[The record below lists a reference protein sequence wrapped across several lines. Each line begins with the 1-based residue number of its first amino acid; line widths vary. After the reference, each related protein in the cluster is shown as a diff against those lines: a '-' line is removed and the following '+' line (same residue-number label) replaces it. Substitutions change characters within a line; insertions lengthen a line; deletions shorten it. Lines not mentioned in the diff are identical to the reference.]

1 MNRFRIMQLTLL
13 AGTLLLFAAC
23 APPTAQVV
31 EKTVVV
37 EKPVA
42 QTVVVEKTVEKTVV
56 AEKTVVVPV
65 PQTVI
70 VQPTAVPGRDTI
82 VIALARAPSG
92 IDPADHSS
100 REAETVIRNM
110 YDGLVT
116 RDNTS
121 GVHMELAESITWL
134 DTKTMEIKLRK
145 GVKFHDGS
153 ELKADDVIFTFNR
166 EFKTNGIEYPQPH
179 TALRKGFLGPFSSAE
194 KKDDYTVVVNFTAPW
209 PSAMQLLVHTQIVSK
224 AYVEK
229 VGTKGLIEKPMG
241 TGPFKFV
248 SAKTGLEEVVLER
261 FADYYGGAP
270 DLTPVGKASI
280 SRAVF
285 RVIPE
290 NSTRVAA
297 LLAGEVDIIAEVPA
311 ELVGTLQKVPGIQV
325 KAIPGTR
332 PIWMELNVKQ
342 APFDNPKVRQA
353 LNYAVD
359 KDLIIKKVY
368 NGLAQPLAGALM
380 PTNNFADPSLKPYA
394 YDKTKALALLKEAGW
409 APDASGMLMKDGKP
423 LSFVIDTID
432 SIRPLSEAV
441 ATMLRD
447 IGIDAS
453 VRVWEYNVVRPKLLA
468 GERQAYVGDWGDSAF
483 DPVGHMEAKWYSYT
497 AGSTYGR
504 ANFSGYS
511 NARVD
516 TLIKDGEIEND
527 IAKRKAIY
535 NEAQKLIYDEAPA
548 VFLVLPQAIEAAG
561 ARTLNWSPASDSR
574 ENLHD
579 VNLK

>member
-1 MNRFRIMQLTLL
+1 MNRVRMIQVGALVILVLL
-13 AGTLLLFAAC
+13 AAC
-23 APPTAQVV
+23 ATPTAQVV

-37 EKPVA
+37 EKPV
-42 QTVVVEKTVEKTVV
+42 EKIVEKTVV

-65 PQTVI
+65 PQTVV
-70 VQPTAVPGRDTI
+70 VQPTAIPGRDTL
-82 VIALARAPSG
+82 VVALARAPSG

-121 GVHMELAESITWL
+121 GVHMEIAESVKWL
-134 DTKTMEIKLRK
+134 DTKTLEIKLRK

-153 ELKADDVIFTFNR
+153 EMKADDVVFTFDR
-166 EFKTNGIEYPQPH
+166 VFKTNAIEFPQPH
-179 TALRKGFLGPFSSAE
+179 TALRKGFLGPLNTAE
-194 KKDDYTVVVNFTAPW
+194 KKDDYTVVMNFTAPW
-209 PSAMQLLVHTQIVSK
+209 PAAMQLLVHTQIVSK
-224 AYVEK
+224 AYVQK
-229 VGTKGLIEKPMG
+229 VGTKGLIEKPLG

-248 SAKTGLEEVVLER
+248 SSKTGLEEVVLER

-270 DLTPVGKASI
+270 DLTPVGKSCA
-280 SRAVF
+280 SRAVL

-311 ELVGTLQKVPGIQV
+311 ELVDTLKKVPGVQV
-325 KAIPGTR
+325 KTVPGTR
-332 PIWMELNVKQ
+332 PIWLELNVKQ
-342 APFDNPKVRQA
+342 APFDDPKVRQA

-359 KDLIIKKVY
+359 KNLIIKKVY
-368 NGLAQPLAGALM
+368 NGLAQPLGGALM

-394 YDKTKALALLKEAGW
+394 YDKAKALSLLKEAGW
-409 APDASGMLMKDGKP
+409 VPDASGMLMKDGKP
-423 LSFVIDTID
+423 LAFVIDTID
-432 SIRPLSEAV
+432 SIRPLTEAV
-441 ATMLRD
+441 ATLLRD

-511 NARVD
+511 NPRVD
-516 TLIKDGEIEND
+516 KLIKDGEIEND
-527 IAKRKAIY
+527 VAKRKAIY

-548 VFLVLPQAIEAAG
+548 IFLVLPEAIEAAG
-561 ARTLNWSPASDSR
+561 ARVQNWSPASDSR

-579 VNLK
+579 VCLK

>member
-1 MNRFRIMQLTLL
+1 MNRVRTIQGVLLVATLV
-13 AGTLLLFAAC
+13 LLAAC
-23 APPTAQVV
+23 AAPTSVPAVQ
-31 EKTVVV
+31 TVTVKETV
-37 EKPVA
+37 AVKETVMVKETVAVPVL
-42 QTVVVEKTVEKTVV
+42 QTVVVQ
-56 AEKTVVVPV
+56 A
-65 PQTVI
+65 
-70 VQPTAVPGRDTI
+70 TAVPARDTL
-82 VIALARAPSG
+82 VVALARAPSG

-100 REAETVIRNM
+100 REAETVIRNL

-121 GVHMELAESITWL
+121 GVHMEIAESIKWL
-134 DTKTMEIKLRK
+134 DTKTLEIKLRK

-153 ELKADDVIFTFNR
+153 ELKADDVVYTFNR
-166 EFKTNGIEYPQPH
+166 VFQNNGIEYPQPH
-179 TALRKGFLGPFSSAE
+179 TALRKGFLGPFSTAE
-194 KKDDYTVVVNFTAPW
+194 KKDDYTVVMNFTAPW
-209 PSAMQLLVHTQIVSK
+209 PSALQLLVHTQIVSK

-241 TGPFKFV
+241 TGPFQFV
-248 SAKTGLEEVVLER
+248 SSKTGFEEVVLER
-261 FADYYGGAP
+261 FPGYYGGAP
-270 DLTPVGKASI
+270 DLTPVGQACV
-280 SRAVF
+280 SRSVF

-290 NSTRVAA
+290 TSTRVAA

-311 ELVGTLQKVPGIQV
+311 ELVATLQKVPGVQV
-325 KAIPGTR
+325 KTVAGTR
-332 PIWMELNVKQ
+332 PLWMELNVKQ

-353 LNYAVD
+353 LNYAID

-368 NGLAQPLAGALM
+368 GGLAKPLAGPLM

-394 YDKTKALALLKEAGW
+394 YDKAKALSLLKEAGW
-409 APDASGMLMKDGKP
+409 APDASGMLQKDGKP

-441 ATMLRD
+441 ATLLRD

-483 DPVGHMEAKWYSYT
+483 DPVGHMEAKWYTYT
-497 AGSTYGR
+497 PNATYGR

-511 NARVD
+511 NPRVD
-516 TLIKDGEIEND
+516 ELIKAGETEND
-527 IAKRKAIY
+527 VAKRHALY

-548 VFLVLPQAIEAAG
+548 VFLVLPEAIEAAG
-561 ARTLNWSPASDSR
+561 ARVQNWAPASDSR
-574 ENLHD
+574 ENLHN
-579 VNLK
+579 VCLK

>member
-1 MNRFRIMQLTLL
+1 MNRVRIIQLTLVATAL
-13 AGTLLLFAAC
+13 VLLAAC
-23 APPTAQVV
+23 AAPAPQVV
-31 EKTVVV
+31 PQTVVV
-37 EKPVA
+37 EKPVEK
-42 QTVVVEKTVEKTVV
+42 VVEKTVVT
-56 AEKTVVVPV
+56 EKTVVVPV
-65 PQTVI
+65 AQTVV
-70 VQPTAVPGRDTI
+70 VQATPVPGRDTL
-82 VIALARAPSG
+82 VVALARAPSG

-121 GVHMELAESITWL
+121 GVHMEIAESINWL
-134 DTKTMEIKLRK
+134 DTKTLEIKLRK

-166 EFKTNGIEYPQPH
+166 QTADKAIEFPQPH
-179 TALRKGFLGPFSSAE
+179 TALRKSFLGPLSSAV
-194 KKDDYTVVVNFTAPW
+194 KKDDYTVIMNFTAPW
-209 PSAMQLLVHTQIVSK
+209 PAAMQMLVHTQIVSQ
-224 AYVEK
+224 AYVQK
-229 VGTKGLIEKPMG
+229 VGTKGLIDKPLG

-248 SAKTGLEEVVLER
+248 SDKTGLEEVVLER

-270 DLTPVGKASI
+270 DLTPVGKACV

-311 ELVGTLQKVPGIQV
+311 ELVDTLKKVPNVQV
-325 KAIPGTR
+325 KTVPGTR
-332 PIWMELNVKQ
+332 PLWMEMNVKQ

-368 NGLAQPLAGALM
+368 NGMAVPLAGPLM
-380 PTNNFADPSLKPYA
+380 PTNNLADPSLKPYA
-394 YDKTKALALLKEAGW
+394 YDKTKALSLLKEAGW
-409 APDASGMLMKDGKP
+409 VPDASGMLMKDGKP
-423 LSFVIDTID
+423 LTFVIDTID
-432 SIRPLSEAV
+432 SIRSLSEAV
-441 ATMLRD
+441 ASMLRD
-447 IGIDAS
+447 VGVDAS
-453 VRVWEYNVVRPKLLA
+453 VRVWEINVVRPKLLA

-483 DPVGHMEAKWYSYT
+483 DPVGHFEAKWYTYT
-497 AGSTYGR
+497 PNSTYGR
-504 ANFSGYS
+504 ANYSGYS

-516 TLIKDGEIEND
+516 ELIKAGEIEND
-527 IAKRKAIY
+527 VAKRKAIY
-535 NEAQKLIYDEAPA
+535 YEAQQLIYNEAPA
-548 VFLVLPQAIEAAG
+548 VFLVLPSAIEAAG
-561 ARTLNWSPASDSR
+561 GRVQNWAPASDSR

-579 VNLK
+579 VCLK

>member
-1 MNRFRIMQLTLL
+1 MNRVRMILIGVLM
-13 AGTLLLFAAC
+13 AVLLLAAC
-23 APPTAQVV
+23 ATPTPQVV

-37 EKPVA
+37 EKPV
-42 QTVVVEKTVEKTVV
+42 EKVVEKTVV
-56 AEKTVVVPV
+56 AERTVV
-65 PQTVI
+65 
-70 VQPTAVPGRDTI
+70 VQPTAVPGRDTL
-82 VIALARAPSG
+82 VVALARAPSG

-100 REAETVIRNM
+100 REAETVIRNI

-116 RDNTS
+116 RDYTS
-121 GVHMELAESITWL
+121 GVHMELAESVNWL
-134 DTKTMEIKLRK
+134 DPKTLEIKLRK

-153 ELKADDVIFTFNR
+153 ELKADDVIFTFDR
-166 EFKTNGIEYPQPH
+166 VFKTNGIEYPQPH
-179 TALRKGFLGPFSSAE
+179 TALRKGFLGPYSRAN
-194 KKDDYTVVVNFTAPW
+194 KKDDYTVVVNFTAAW
-209 PSAMQLLVHTQIVSK
+209 PAAMQMLVHTQIVSK
-224 AYVEK
+224 AYIEK

-248 SAKTGLEEVVLER
+248 STKTGFEEVALER

-270 DLTPVGKASI
+270 DLPPVGKACVAK
-280 SRAVF
+280 AVF

-297 LLAGEVDIIAEVPA
+297 LLAGEVDIITEVPA

-325 KAIPGTR
+325 KTVPGTR
-332 PIWMELNVKQ
+332 PIWMEFNVTQ

-368 NGLAQPLAGALM
+368 NGLAKPLAGPLM
-380 PTNNFADPSLKPYA
+380 PTNNMADPSLKPYA

-423 LSFVIDTID
+423 FAFVIDTID
-432 SIRPLSEAV
+432 SLRPIAEAV

-447 IGIDAS
+447 VGVDAS

-468 GERQAYVGDWGDSAF
+468 RERQAYVGDWGDSAF
-483 DPVGHMEAKWYSYT
+483 DPVGHMEAKWHSLVT
-497 AGSTYGR
+497 GSTYGR
-504 ANFSGYS
+504 GNFSGYA
-511 NARVD
+511 NKRVD
-516 TLIKDGEIEND
+516 ELIKAGETEND
-527 IAKRKAIY
+527 PAKRKTIY
-535 NEAQKLIYDEAPA
+535 YEAQKLIYDEAPA
-548 VFLVLPQAIEAAG
+548 IFLVLPEAIEAAS
-561 ARTLNWSPASDSR
+561 ARVQNWQPASDSR

-579 VNLK
+579 VCLK

>member
-1 MNRFRIMQLTLL
+1 MNRVRIIQVILL
-13 AGTLLLFAAC
+13 AATLGLLAAC
-23 APPTAQVV
+23 AAPTAQVV
-31 EKTVVV
+31 ERTVV
-37 EKPVA
+37 
-42 QTVVVEKTVEKTVV
+42 VEKTVV

-65 PQTVI
+65 PQTVV
-70 VQPTAVPGRDTI
+70 VQPTPVPGRDTL
-82 VIALARAPSG
+82 VIALARAPQG

-116 RDNTS
+116 RDKTS
-121 GVHMELAESITWL
+121 GVHMEIAESVKWL
-134 DTKTMEIKLRK
+134 DTKTLEIKLRK

-153 ELKADDVIFTFNR
+153 ELKADDVVYTFDR
-166 EFKTNGIEYPQPH
+166 VFKTNAIEFPQPH
-179 TALRKGFLGPFSSAE
+179 TALRKGFLGPLNTAE
-194 KKDDYTVVVNFTAPW
+194 KKDDYTVVMNFTAPW
-209 PSAMQLLVHTQIVSK
+209 PAAMQLLVHTQIVSK
-224 AYVEK
+224 AYVQK
-229 VGTKGLIEKPMG
+229 VGTKGLIEKPLG

-248 SAKTGLEEVVLER
+248 SSKTGLEEVVLER

-270 DLTPVGKASI
+270 DLTPVGKSCA

-325 KAIPGTR
+325 KTVPGTR
-332 PIWMELNVKQ
+332 PIWLELNVKQ

-353 LNYAVD
+353 LNHAVD

-368 NGLAQPLAGALM
+368 NGLAQPLGGALM

-394 YDKTKALALLKEAGW
+394 YDKAKALALLKEAGW
-409 APDASGMLMKDGKP
+409 VPDASGMLMKDGKP

-432 SIRPLSEAV
+432 SIRPLTEAV
-441 ATMLRD
+441 ATLLRD

-511 NARVD
+511 NPRVD
-516 TLIKDGEIEND
+516 KLIKDGEIEND
-527 IAKRKAIY
+527 VAKRKAIY

-548 VFLVLPQAIEAAG
+548 IFLVLPEAIEAAG
-561 ARTLNWSPASDSR
+561 ARVQNWTPASDSR

-579 VNLK
+579 VCLK